1 MLLSAE
7 VLDRRAEGAEGA
19 ARVLAELPTLGWRV
33 FHDMRW
39 PGRRFANIDHVVVG
53 PTGVFVIDTLAWP
66 GNIEVR
72 DGVLRQDGR
81 RRDRSVLAA
90 SDAVEALAELLPGLD
105 AKAVHA
111 VLCFD
116 RDEPVFGWAGD
127 VMVCS
132 PANLVTLL
140 ASRPSVL
147 DAQIVADTAN
157 ALSRSLISATQPV
170 EPRLP
175 RERLPQEVRRSI
187 ASKKRKSLPWSV
199 ASIVALAL
207 LSVLALTVLPNIVS
221 QAGDQARARIHPSVP
236 LGETVTL
243 PGNPLRPE
251 LQLSVGQLSPTR
263 AITPGRGVAPGHRL
277 YAARVMIHNVGEQSW
292 VLGRSTK
299 FSLVDA
305 SDTSHPRDSRVIQVR
320 AGSMFPAAATVKP
333 GVTRRGVV
341 VFDVPRDQKIST
353 IQISVGPGLAKTVR
367 WSVG

>member
-1 MLLSAE
+1 MFVSAE
-7 VLDRRAEGAEGA
+7 ALDRAEGAEGT

-53 PTGVFVIDTLAWP
+53 PTGIFVIDTLTWS

-72 DGVLRQDGR
+72 DGVLRHDGR
-81 RRDRSVLAA
+81 RRDRSVLAGI
-90 SDAVEALAELLPGLD
+90 DAAETLTELLPGVP
-105 AKAVHA
+105 AGAVHA

-132 PANLVTLL
+132 PANLATLL

-147 DAQIVADTAN
+147 DATVVTGIAN
-157 ALSRSLISATQPV
+157 SLSRSLFSATQRV

-175 RERLPQEVRRSI
+175 SERLPQEVRRSI
-187 ASKKRKSLPWSV
+187 ASKKRKNLPWSV
-199 ASIVALAL
+199 ASIIALAL

-221 QAGDQARARIHPSVP
+221 QAGDHARARMHPSVA
-236 LGETVTL
+236 LGETVIL
-243 PGNPLRPE
+243 PGNPLRPK
-251 LQLSVGQLSPTR
+251 LQLSVDQLSPTR
-263 AITPGRGVAPGHRL
+263 AVAPGRSVAPGHQL
-277 YAARVMIHNVGEQSW
+277 YAAEVRIHNAGEQSW
-292 VLGRSTK
+292 AVGRSTS
-299 FSLVDA
+299 FTLVDA
-305 SDTSHPRDSRVIQVR
+305 SGTSHPRDSLMTQVR
-320 AGSMFPAAATVKP
+320 AGSRFPATATVQP
-333 GVTRRGVV
+333 GVTKQGVV
-341 VFDVPRDQKIST
+341 VFDVPRDLKIST